1 MNGKRQ
7 YAAASA
13 INSSKRLKKDT
24 TRVGATEEAAEEAVG
39 TSAPSAPASDSSEDE
54 RVVAIKKRSL
64 AVPCA
69 SDFDSSEDERVDN
82 NHDPNLCNSDFKQ
95 LDRVAQVKWMLRE
108 HHRHQMMVQ
117 QRLNMLSKSHTLHLD
132 DSELACV
139 REEIAELYPN
149 IVEGEGGWEGTD
161 LTKVVTYGGFSVGSC
176 LDDLHVKGT
185 PQY

>member
-7 YAAASA
+7 YEAASA

-24 TRVGATEEAAEEAVG
+24 TRAEAAEEAVG
-39 TSAPSAPASDSSEDE
+39 TEAVGTGAPSAPAWS
-54 RVVAIKKRSL
+54 R
-64 AVPCA
+64 PCA

-82 NHDPNLCNSDFKQ
+82 AAAMHDPNLCKSDFKQ

-185 PQY
+185 PEY